1 MFLLLWNTVICLSS
15 GHREYMD
22 STDDMWG
29 VHSRQSG
36 LSVGLE
42 GPERKRRGGKNRLA
56 LDAFTVWGRYV
67 GWKMGGRQGHNGRSL

>member
-56 LDAFTVWGRYV
+56 LVAFC
-67 GWKMGGRQGHNGRSL
+67 MGEVCQLGNGGQAGA